1 MKRAIVASILGIAGS
16 VACSYGAGSFYFST
30 YQVAATSQY
39 GVVRWSTD
47 PGLAPSGL
55 GGLPVIGGSNV
66 VADLVYSFTGLS
78 GLVTI
83 DTGLA
88 IPLSVVN
95 GQDGYI
101 NDETP
106 VELPDSYPNISGAGP
121 AITMTINL
129 SGTYQGAP
137 VVATSTWVETG
148 GFTVAP
154 GQEFA
159 CFPGSF
165 GPVLIMGPGPEPGI
179 MALLGLGAASLLI
192 FRKRGAAHST

>member
-1 MKRAIVASILGIAGS
+1 MKRALLAAILGIAGS
-16 VACSYGAGSFYFST
+16 VVCSYGAGSFFFST
-30 YQVAATSQY
+30 YQVLGASVP
-39 GVVRWSTD
+39 GPVRWGFLVPSA
-47 PGLAPSGL
+47 GLEGTPI
-55 GGLPVIGGSNV
+55 VGGSNL

-129 SGTYQGAP
+129 SGTLTINLSGAYQVTPIEG
-137 VVATSTWVETG
+137 SLTWVEP
-148 GFTVAP
+148 GFVAAP
-154 GQEFA
+154 GQSFQQY
-159 CFPGSF
+159 PGTL
-165 GPVLIMGPGPEPGI
+165 VLNWIPEPGI
-179 MALLGLGAASLLI
+179 MALLGLGVASLVA
-192 FRKRGAAHST
+192 FRRRSRG